1 MPKASSYCPSC
12 GKKFK
17 DHSSVTHHMSQPLSG
32 CNMWLDD
39 LIQLEQSSCSPEDHA
54 MEVDNITEPYIS
66 DSYEPVG
73 FMDSGD
79 TFGEGESMERTPQD
93 KIQDASSE
101 VTDHFPN
108 PPLAFKDGYTFLSLF
123 DSDEN
128 SIYHKMN
135 LYYPFS
141 SQKEWQISSWLLRS
155 GLSMGK
161 IDAFLGLEMIK
172 DLSLSFC
179 SARDGPRWKSQVI
192 TTMHPMKLPVVLY
205 WRDPLECILNIFNH
219 PLFHDCMDY
228 STHRVYTCVQ
238 KACHIYTEWM
248 TGDCALEIQSALPVG
263 ATFLST
269 ILSSDKTTISSLT
282 GDHIAH
288 PLLIS
293 LANLHMNTCLKSS
306 THSFVLTVLLPVPKF
321 IHKKKCMKGVLQD
334 HLIHQCLNIILHPL
348 KQAAEHGI
356 MLSMTLAQL
365 AVIHSHAN
373 PNDLEAYFREAQKFR
388 LNGVNKPFWSDWIFA
403 DPSHFLTP
411 KILHHIYKEFYDHD
425 AQWLIVSIGES
436 EIDFQFSV
444 LQPITRFQHFHEGI
458 LKLKK
463 VTGHCHCDIHVD
475 AAPPGVL
482 AAVHALMQFR
492 YLVQSPHINKNDL
505 KLISGALDE
514 FHVKKDTIIAAGA
527 RQGQCNKV
535 INNWHIPKLELMQ
548 NIVPSIHNS
557 GITSQWTADITEHA
571 HITEIKD
578 PARSSNNVN
587 YDLQIYHDQ
596 SLHSQVQDVDI
607 DPQDNVDTDADKT
620 IECPSTVH
628 SSGYSCPITDYFSIA
643 RKLQHMDSVPLPLCS
658 FIIEH
663 AAFHLSYDPTI
674 RKVTVDEIADKFGLP
689 DLWSAIAD
697 YLQCEA
703 TFGHQYIHPI
713 GGPRRAEHSAI
724 LPFDNLQ
731 VWIKIQLQDTEFHD
745 PCSIRPAQT
754 LNCAPPGSPW
764 ILGHYDTI
772 IVQTEAGYSWLT
784 SGLSGHAVAQ
794 LRLIMHPMAKRDTPS
809 TWKDQF
815 LTYVQCFNISGD
827 CDLITQLHL
836 LKRAKCSNGTCIGD
850 VVPVSQLRAPV
861 NLVPHFGTVAD
872 MRLTAYNSLEHALE
886 FWLNHFWDKNTF
898 FPLSA

>member
-1 MPKASSYCPSC
+1 MPKASSYCPLC

-17 DHSSVTHHMSQPLSG
+17 DHSSVTRHMSQPLSG
-32 CNMWLDD
+32 CNTWLDD
-39 LIQLEQSSCSPEDHA
+39 LIQLEQSSCSLEDHA
-54 MEVDNITEPYIS
+54 MEVDDIAEPYIS

-79 TFGEGESMERTPQD
+79 TFGEGESMERMPQD
-93 KIQDASSE
+93 KIQDESSE

-108 PPLAFKDGYTFLSLF
+108 PLLAFEDGYTFLSLF
-123 DSDEN
+123 DSDKN

-141 SQKEWQISSWLLRS
+141 SRKEWQISLWLLHS

-172 DLSLSFC
+172 DLSLSFR
-179 SARDGPRWKSQVI
+179 SARELWGRAEMLPSGPCWKLQVI
-192 TTMHPMKLPVVLY
+192 TTTHPTKLPIILY

-219 PLFHDCMDY
+219 PLFHDCIDY
-228 STHRVYTCVQ
+228 SARRVYTCVQ
-238 KACHIYTEWM
+238 KACHVYTEWM
-248 TGDCALEIQSALPVG
+248 TGDHAWEIQSALPAG
-263 ATFLST
+263 ATLLGM

-282 GDHIAH
+282 GDHVAH

-293 LANLHMNTCLKSS
+293 LANLHMNTRSKLS
-306 THSFVLTVLLPVPKF
+306 THSFVLTALLP
-321 IHKKKCMKGVLQD
+321 GVLQD
-334 HLIHQCLNIILHPL
+334 CLIHQCLDIVLHPL

-356 MLSMTLAQL
+356 MLSDPIGSMTLAQF
-365 AVIHSHAN
+365 AVICSHAN
-373 PNDLEAYFREAQKFR
+373 PNDLEAYFREAQKFC
-388 LNGVNKPFWSDWIFA
+388 LNGVDKPFWSDWIFA

-411 KILHHIYKEFYDHD
+411 KILHHIHKEFYNHD

-444 LQPITRFQHFHEGI
+444 LQPITRFQHFCEGI
-458 LKLKK
+458 SKLKQ
-463 VTGHCHCDIHVD
+463 VTGCCHRDIHVD

-482 AAVHALMQFR
+482 AAVCVLMQFC
-492 YLVQSPHINKNDL
+492 YLVQLPHINENDL
-505 KLISGALDE
+505 KLISSALDK

-527 RQGQCNKV
+527 HQGQCNKV

-557 GITSQWTADITEHA
+557 GVTSQWTADITEHT

-587 YDLQIYHDQ
+587 YDPQIYHDQ
-596 SLHSQVQDVDI
+596 SHLQVQDVDI
-607 DPQDNVDTDADKT
+607 DPQDDVDTDADET
-620 IECPSTVH
+620 IECPSMVH
-628 SSGYSCPITDYFSIA
+628 SSGYSCPITEYFSIA

-663 AAFHLSYDPTI
+663 TAFHLSYDPAI
-674 RKVTVDEIADKFGLP
+674 RKVTVDEIANKFSLP
-689 DLWSAIAD
+689 DLQSAIAD

-703 TFGHQYIHPI
+703 TFGHQYIHLI

-731 VWIKIQLQDTEFHD
+731 
-745 PCSIRPAQT
+745 T
-754 LNCAPPGSPW
+754 LNCTPPGGPW

-772 IVQTEAGYSWLT
+772 IVQTEAGYSWPT
-784 SGLSGHAVAQ
+784 SGLS
-794 LRLIMHPMAKRDTPS
+794 
-809 TWKDQF
+809 DQF
-815 LTYVQCFNISGD
+815 LTYVQHFNVSGD
-827 CDLITQLHL
+827 RDPITQLHL

-861 NLVPHFGTVAD
+861 NLVPCFGTVAD
-872 MRLTAYNSLEHALE
+872 MRLTAYNSLEHASE
-886 FWLNHFWDKNTF
+886 F
-898 FPLSA
+898 